1 MVLADL
7 VKEVTQCDLVVVEQG
22 FLLGGEKP
30 LAECQAGSR
39 YGGGVV
45 LHVQLVGEL
54 VRSEL
59 SHWKRKRRRQPGS
72 QIRSSQDARLFG
84 TLVKEP
90 LLSL

>member
-1 MVLADL
+1 MVLSDL
-7 VKEVTQCDLVVVEQG
+7 VKEVTERNLVVVEQD

-45 LHVQLVGEL
+45 LHVQLVREL

-59 SHWKRKRRRQPGS
+59 SHWKRTRRSCSHLTSKKTR
-72 QIRSSQDARLFG
+72 
-84 TLVKEP
+84 
-90 LLSL
+90 